1 MNGALLVVALNLHAI
16 DATYRRHRRFGRVFN
31 RGLGRRLGRRIHG
44 RLAMDP
50 AVGAAVGAAVGS
62 EVGSAE
68 VTDTVAQVIQCKG
81 VQKFTTL
88 KAHGH
93 DLNSY
98 HLIVCGW
105 WP

>member
-1 MNGALLVVALNLHAI
+1 MCSTVGSVVGSAVGSTVGSLV
-16 DATYRRHRRFGRVFN
+16 
-31 RGLGRRLGRRIHG
+31 
-44 RLAMDP
+44 DP

-88 KAHGH
+88 KAHGQY
-93 DLNSY
+93 LNSY